1 MAWFLVIVLLA
12 GNLCV
17 PAVAAAGVPAAGS
30 RIPAAGPR
38 VPVIL
43 VHGGGSGPASWGIP
57 TGGGRGTGF
66 FRLLSE
72 RGYRP
77 GETLFWLDYAGEADG
92 DYAWLASE
100 RLAPLVEEAV
110 RRSGSRQVD
119 LIAQGMGALVGRHYI
134 AALGGGSRVRTLAM
148 IGPPNRGSFLLTEY
162 RKLATLADQ
171 ERLRRL
177 QGLGRGKQLDE
188 AALRTGF
195 SDEPSYID
203 AVARGYFEPLYAQFV
218 EEGLFLQRPSQP
230 RRPESFESWFAGLYP
245 ADFREAFAAAQQ
257 PPGAEAGDGA
267 GDGAG
272 AGSALTRAYFNTLA
286 LAVAKN
292 HYRQFAPWSGVLADG
307 WRDDISLEG
316 DWRAALWEFLRRR
329 AEKLGKEA
337 ARRLGV
343 SLGREALVAG
353 GAALTGLSPGAPALY
368 RLVSEEVWLGS
379 GQYLANFGLAGLNR
393 LDAEKR
399 GLTRYIT
406 VAGLVPNLWAGL
418 LPATGAN
425 DLIVEADSALLPPAP
440 LDAYRLRSGWLGAV
454 HARLNWQRDIQEF
467 ILRHLDPVGSV
478 YRRHRP
484 EAVRGRAPLSVS
496 GPTLIGLDPGSSP
509 YPEGVLEVEARPWGG
524 AVSAR
529 GFQPFLVWQREGLVV
544 SVQPLVREG
553 GFWRAS
559 FDLARLQA
567 GRDRLFL
574 GARLIP
580 ADGGPPRVPQLL
592 APPRVT
598 FEYHWQVGERS
609 GEESPVGPA
618 AGAEA
623 TGAEWAAGGAWGS
636 SGVEPDRLGPGRPEP
651 YWSEPVWSDP
661 TALQRG
667 SVPPVINTRDRTEK
681 GIPEIEVHYRSKLT
695 TDKKEDR
702 TYHAEWQW
710 DFGDGTR
717 RQDDAPSP
725 PESVA
730 DHRFAPGAYVVRAR
744 SVSNKG
750 TILREVTWP
759 VAVSPDDGG
768 FRTFRAETVREPVPE
783 LRLIGPDTW
792 IRGRSATFRI
802 EASIPEV
809 PFLEEVTATYY
820 PAQTFAVRWHRPG
833 TFTVRAA
840 LRLRLKYRF
849 PEGSLVLYNN
859 YVVTKEVEVV
869 ATTVTD

>member
-1 MAWFLVIVLLA
+1 MAWFLVIVILA

-17 PAVAAAGVPAAGS
+17 PAVAAAGVPAAM
-30 RIPAAGPR
+30 PR

-43 VHGGGSGPASWGIP
+43 VHGGGSGPAAWGVP
-57 TGGGRGTGF
+57 AGRSGRGTGF

-119 LIAQGMGALVGRHYI
+119 LIAQGMGALVSRHYI
-134 AALGGGSRVRTLAM
+134 AVLGGGPRVRTLAM
-148 IGPPNRGSFLLTEY
+148 IGPPNRGSFLLTEF
-162 RKLATLADQ
+162 RKLATLAEQ

-188 AALRTGF
+188 GALRTGF
-195 SDEPSYID
+195 GDEPSYID
-203 AVARGYFEPLYAQFV
+203 AVARGYFEPLYTQFV
-218 EEGLFLQRPSQP
+218 EEGLFLQRPSRP
-230 RRPESFESWFAGLYP
+230 RRPESFEAWFAGWYP

-257 PPGAEAGDGA
+257 PPGEGG
-267 GDGAG
+267 G

-307 WRDDISLEG
+307 WREDISLEG
-316 DWRAALWEFLRRR
+316 DWGAALWEFLLRR

-353 GAALTGLSPGAPALY
+353 GAAFTGLPRGAPALY
-368 RLVSEEVWLGS
+368 RLVTEDVWLGP

-425 DLIVEADSALLPPAP
+425 DLIVEADSALLPPGS

-454 HARLNWQRDIQEF
+454 HARLNRQRDIQEF
-467 ILRHLDPVGSV
+467 ILRHLDPVAPV
-478 YRRHRP
+478 YRWHRP
-484 EAVRGRAPLSVS
+484 EALRGRAPLSVS

-509 YPEGVLEVEARPWGG
+509 YPEGVLEVDARPWGG
-524 AVSAR
+524 VVSAR
-529 GFQPFLVWQREGLVV
+529 GFRPFLVWQRDGLIV

-592 APPRVT
+592 APPRVM
-598 FEYHWQVGERS
+598 FEYRWQVGERS
-609 GEESPVGPA
+609 GRESPVGPA

-623 TGAEWAAGGAWGS
+623 AGEEPAAGGARPG
-636 SGVEPDRLGPGRPEP
+636 SGVEPGRLGPGRPEP
-651 YWSEPVWSDP
+651 YWPEPVWPDP

-681 GIPEIEVHYRSKLT
+681 GIPEIEVRYRSKLT

-717 RQDDAPSP
+717 RQDDGPSS

-759 VAVSPDDGG
+759 VAISLDDGG
-768 FRTFRAETVREPVPE
+768 LRTFRAETVREPVPE
-783 LRLIGPDTW
+783 LRLIGPDSW
-792 IRGRSATFRI
+792 IRGRPATFRI

-809 PFLEEVTATYY
+809 PFLESVTATYY
-820 PAQTFAVRWHRPG
+820 PGRTFAVRWHRPG
-833 TFTVRAA
+833 RFTVRAA
-840 LRLRLKYRF
+840 LRLRIGYRL
-849 PEGSLVLYNN
+849 PEGPLVLYNT
-859 YVVTKEVEVV
+859 YVVSKEVEVV